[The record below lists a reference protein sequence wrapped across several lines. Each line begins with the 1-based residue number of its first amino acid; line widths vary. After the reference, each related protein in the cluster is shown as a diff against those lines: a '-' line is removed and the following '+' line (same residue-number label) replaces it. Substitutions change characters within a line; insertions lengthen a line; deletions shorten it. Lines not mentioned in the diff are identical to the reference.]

1 MNEKMMSVQDEHR
14 DFEPY
19 LEEMDVLA
27 RSIHTVPVQ
36 ELTQRLAWLHEF
48 LAHELMPHAVA
59 EGRILAPL
67 VADEPGESSLTRRMT
82 LCHAQM
88 AKLIDEL
95 DVLRHQLV
103 HERTHSTSKR
113 GLQARAVWDPCTL
126 LSAHLLEA
134 ELELQPLIQARLTP
148 EGRELLFD
156 KVDQYAQEVRDLYE

>member
-14 DFEPY
+14 AFEPY

-27 RSIHTVPVQ
+27 RSIVTIPVQ
-36 ELTQRLAWLHEF
+36 ELTQRLARLHEF

-103 HERTHSTSKR
+103 HEGTHSTSER
-113 GLQARAVWDPCTL
+113 GLQRVLYGMHAL

-134 ELELQPLIQARLTP
+134 ELELEPLIEARLTP

-156 KVDQYAQEVRDLYE
+156 KVDQYAREVRDLYE